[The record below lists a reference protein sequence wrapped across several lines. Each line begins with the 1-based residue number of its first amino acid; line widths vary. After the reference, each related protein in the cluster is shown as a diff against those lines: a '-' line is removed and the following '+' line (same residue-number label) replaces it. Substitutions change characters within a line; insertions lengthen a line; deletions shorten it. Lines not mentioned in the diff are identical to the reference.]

1 MTIMALELINQIIQG
16 ALIGG
21 LYVLFAIGLSLSL
34 GVMRF
39 VNIAHGDLIVLASF
53 ILMSCSAILGLS
65 PFIAAALLMPVA
77 FVAFYGLQRLLL
89 QRLVGTNLL
98 GVILVTFGLAIV
110 IQNGLLQT
118 YGPDTRKLSG
128 GALELKSISIGG
140 GLSIGL
146 FPLLVFA
153 TAVIVI
159 FALDRFLY
167 RTSIGSR
174 IRAVAD
180 DPSAANLIGLP
191 SAKIYGIAMGVVGL
205 TVMSA
210 ASCMSVWTNF
220 DPEIGPS
227 RLLIA
232 FEVVVLG
239 GLGSLWGT
247 LVGGIII
254 GVAQNL
260 GAQLDAAWQIL
271 AQHLVFLVILFLRPQ
286 GLFPRGSRT

>member
-1 MTIMALELINQIIQG
+1 M
-16 ALIGG
+16 
-21 LYVLFAIGLSLSL
+21 
-34 GVMRF
+34 
-39 VNIAHGDLIVLASF
+39 
-53 ILMSCSAILGLS
+53 
-65 PFIAAALLMPVA
+65 
-77 FVAFYGLQRLLL
+77 
-89 QRLVGTNLL
+89 
-98 GVILVTFGLAIV
+98 
-110 IQNGLLQT
+110 
-118 YGPDTRKLSG
+118 
-128 GALELKSISIGG
+128 
-140 GLSIGL
+140 
-146 FPLLVFA
+146 VFA

-220 DPEIGPS
+220 DPEVGPS

-286 GLFPRGSRT
+286 GLFPRGPRT

>member
-1 MTIMALELINQIIQG
+1 MALELINQIIQG

-53 ILMSCSAILGLS
+53 ILMSFSAILGLS

-77 FVAFYGLQRLLL
+77 FLSFYALQRLLL

-110 IQNGLLQT
+110 IQNGLLET

-128 GALELKSISIGG
+128 GALELKSINIGG
-140 GLSIGL
+140 GLSVGL
-146 FPLLVFA
+146 YPLLVFA
-153 TAVIVI
+153 TAVVVI

-180 DPSAANLIGLP
+180 DPSAANLIGLH

-210 ASCMSVWTNF
+210 ACCMSVWTNF

-247 LVGGIII
+247 LIGGIII
-254 GVAQNL
+254 GVA
-260 GAQLDAAWQIL
+260 AE
-271 AQHLVFLVILFLRPQ
+271 
-286 GLFPRGSRT
+286 SRRAG